1 MKSINQYIKESAEDG
16 KNGHWEEFVDEE
28 TGELVTLWREDK
40 PEEIVKAVKEA
51 TPEELQK
58 LKEIRKAFD
67 KIDDEW
73 WAVKDELSNAKDDLK
88 SLKSELRELQYGME
102 DEIGAA
108 TTDEERDKLGNKYG
122 EELEEVQN
130 KIRETIANIEK
141 LTKKKEDVRNKLDD
155 ASNKLYD
162 YENKLGYHAHSNG
175 KLTKY
180 A

>member
-1 MKSINQYIKESAEDG
+1 MKSINQYIKESVEDG
-16 KNGHWEEFVDEE
+16 KNGHWDEFVDEE

-58 LKEIRKAFD
+58 LKDLRKAFD

-73 WAVKDELSNAKDDLK
+73 WSVKDELSNEKDNLK

-108 TTDEERDKLGNKYG
+108 TNDEERDKLGNKYG

>member
-1 MKSINQYIKESAEDG
+1 MKSINQYIKESAEDY

-58 LKEIRKAFD
+58 LKEMRKAFD

-73 WAVKDELSNAKDDLK
+73 WAVKDELSNTKDNLK

-102 DEIGAA
+102 DEIGGA

-130 KIRETIANIEK
+130 KIRETITNIEK

-175 KLTKY
+175 KLTK
-180 A
+180 

>member
-16 KNGHWEEFVDEE
+16 KNGHWEQFVDEE

-51 TPEELQK
+51 TPEELKK
-58 LKEIRKAFD
+58 LKDLRKAFD

-73 WAVKDELSNAKDDLK
+73 WAVKDELSNAKNDLK

-102 DEIGAA
+102 DEIGGA
-108 TTDEERDKLGNKYG
+108 TTDEERDKLGNKYS

-141 LTKKKEDVRNKLDD
+141 LTKKKEDVHNKLDD
-155 ASNKLYD
+155 ASNKLYE